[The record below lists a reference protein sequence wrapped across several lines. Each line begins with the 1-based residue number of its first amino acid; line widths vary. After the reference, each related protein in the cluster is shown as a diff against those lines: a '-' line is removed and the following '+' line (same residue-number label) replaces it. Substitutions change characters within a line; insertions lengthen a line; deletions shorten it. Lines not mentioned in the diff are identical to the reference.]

1 MITARSEVES
11 YIYDLTIS
19 NDSDYTIKAIIKFI
33 DHVDSLTI
41 APDKNGRL
49 LGIPIQSS
57 HNIDLI
63 SSTFRCEVTGYNN
76 LDTLET
82 KLFNNIYSLDKDY
95 EKTCTQEYHSYHLS
109 INNNNIK

>member
-1 MITARSEVES
+1 MIRSRIVTK
-11 YIYDLTIS
+11 IGHLTHNQVVAGS
-19 NDSDYTIKAIIKFI
+19 SP
-33 DHVDSLTI
+33 VDSLTI